1 MIFFNR
7 SFLYLDK
14 KNFFIFLLFS
24 IFYLVLPFLGTY
36 FVFIDKHINFG
47 FNTNYQLH
55 NFHPIFFLLSIIIYF
70 LLFRIFKDNKS
81 EKLSSLDEIIFLDKI
96 IIVILCFAFSFLI
109 LDFYQIINEFV
120 KNREI
125 FTHRGDLYNF
135 FLNKRLTHIKIIII
149 LSVYLYDR
157 NKILSILC
165 YFFIFLFCFFLKSR
179 YEIFILALLH
189 FYFNN
194 FNLFKK
200 NKNTLYLL
208 FLLVALVFINRF
220 YNSFV
225 SNQNIL
231 KDFFGE
237 FFSVYH
243 TSLLFFENFFFYIK
257 LLKFYNFIE
266 NFFKNNLLFFFKDFF
281 YFNYLNIF
289 DFWKGYQLNN
299 KYANL
304 GTTYVVAYPIVFLF
318 YYLLIRFLK
327 NKFYYFPRKFYTIC
341 FGYILIVA
349 IRSNVVHELGFIL
362 KLILLLFFAYY
373 IGKILKKI
381 IA

>member
-1 MIFFNR
+1 MNFFKS

-24 IFYLVLPFLGTY
+24 IFYLVFPFLGTY
-36 FVFIDKHINFG
+36 FVIIEKHINYN

-70 LLFRIFKDNKS
+70 FLFRLFKVSKS
-81 EKLSSLDEIIFLDKI
+81 KKIISLNELIFLDKI

-125 FTHRGDLYNF
+125 FTSRGDLYNF

-157 NKILSILC
+157 NKVLSILC
-165 YFFIFLFCFFLKSR
+165 YSFIFLFCFFLKSR
-179 YEIFILALLH
+179 YEIFILMLLH

-194 FNLFKK
+194 FSINKK
-200 NKNTLYLL
+200 NKNILYFLL
-208 FLLVALVFINRF
+208 FLIALTFINRLN
-220 YNSFV
+220 YSFIL
-225 SNQNIL
+225 NRNIF

-243 TSLLFFENFFFYIK
+243 TSLLFFENFYFYIK
-257 LLKFYNFIE
+257 LLKFYNFFE
-266 NFFKNNLLFFFKDFF
+266 NFFKNNFLFFFKDFF

-299 KYANL
+299 RYANL
-304 GTTYVVAYPIVFLF
+304 GITYVVAYPIVFLF
-318 YYLLIRFLK
+318 YYLLIIFIK
-327 NKFYYFPRKFYTIC
+327 NKFYHFPRKFYTIC

-362 KLILLLFFAYY
+362 KLILLLSFAYY
-373 IGKILKKI
+373 IGKVLKKI
-381 IA
+381 IT

>member
-1 MIFFNR
+1 MIFFNK

-47 FNTNYQLH
+47 FSTNYQLH

-70 LLFRIFKDNKS
+70 LLFLIFKDNKS

-96 IIVILCFAFSFLI
+96 IIVILCFALSFLI

-125 FTHRGDLYNF
+125 FTYRGDLYNF

-157 NKILSILC
+157 NKVLSILC

-194 FNLFKK
+194 FNLYKK

-208 FLLVALVFINRF
+208 FLLVALIFINRF
-220 YNSFV
+220 YYSFA

-299 KYANL
+299 RYANL

-318 YYLLIRFLK
+318 YYLLIRFIK

-373 IGKILKKI
+373 IGKMLKKI
-381 IA
+381 IT

>member
-1 MIFFNR
+1 MIFFKR

-14 KNFFIFLLFS
+14 KNFFIFFLFS

-36 FVFIDKHINFG
+36 FAFIEWHINYS

-70 LLFRIFKDNKS
+70 FLFHIFKDTKS

-96 IIVILCFAFSFLI
+96 VIVILCFSFSFLI

-125 FTHRGDLYNF
+125 FTNRGDVYNF
-135 FLNKRLTHIKIIII
+135 FLNKRLTHIKIITI

-157 NKILSILC
+157 NKVFSILC
-165 YFFIFLFCFFLKSR
+165 YSSIFLFCFFLKSR
-179 YEIFILALLH
+179 YEIFILILLH

-194 FNLFKK
+194 FSIDKK
-200 NKNTLYLL
+200 NKNILY
-208 FLLVALVFINRF
+208 FLLSLIALTFINRLH
-220 YNSFV
+220 YSFTL
-225 SNQNIL
+225 NQNL
-231 KDFFGE
+231 FKDFFGE

-257 LLKFYNFIE
+257 LLKSYNFFE

-299 KYANL
+299 RYANL
-304 GTTYVVAYPIVFLF
+304 GITYVVAYPIVFLF
-318 YYLLIRFLK
+318 YYLLIIFIK

-373 IGKILKKI
+373 IGKILKKL
-381 IA
+381 

>member
-1 MIFFNR
+1 VIFFKR

-36 FVFIDKHINFG
+36 FVFIDKHINFS
-47 FNTNYQLH
+47 FNTNYQLY
-55 NFHPIFFLLSIIIYF
+55 NFHPIFFILSIIIYF

-109 LDFYQIINEFV
+109 LDFYQIINEFF
-120 KNREI
+120 KNKEI
-125 FTHRGDLYNF
+125 FTHRGDIYNF
-135 FLNKRLTHIKIIII
+135 FLNKKLTHIKIIII

-157 NKILSILC
+157 NNVLSILC

-179 YEIFILALLH
+179 YEIFILLLLH

-194 FNLFKK
+194 FNLYKR

-208 FLLVALVFINRF
+208 FLFVALVFINRF

-225 SNQNIL
+225 FNQNIL

-266 NFFKNNLLFFFKDFF
+266 NFLKNNLLFFFKDFF

-289 DFWKGYQLNN
+289 DFWKGYQLDNR
-299 KYANL
+299 YANL
-304 GTTYVVAYPIVFLF
+304 GITYVVAYPLVFLF
-318 YYLLIRFLK
+318 YYLLIRFIK

-341 FGYILIVA
+341 FSYILIVA

-381 IA
+381 IT

>member
-1 MIFFNR
+1 MIFFKR

-14 KNFFIFLLFS
+14 KNFFIFFLFS

-36 FVFIDKHINFG
+36 FAFIEWYINYS

-70 LLFRIFKDNKS
+70 FLFHIFKDTKS

-96 IIVILCFAFSFLI
+96 VIVILCFSFSFLI

-125 FTHRGDLYNF
+125 FTNRGDVYNF
-135 FLNKRLTHIKIIII
+135 FLNKRLTHIKIITI

-157 NKILSILC
+157 NKVLSILC
-165 YFFIFLFCFFLKSR
+165 YSSIFFFCFFLKSR
-179 YEIFILALLH
+179 YEIFILILLH

-194 FNLFKK
+194 FSIDKK
-200 NKNTLYLL
+200 NKNILY
-208 FLLVALVFINRF
+208 FLLSLIALTFINRL
-220 YNSFV
+220 YYSFTL
-225 SNQNIL
+225 NQNLL
-231 KDFFGE
+231 KNFFGE

-257 LLKFYNFIE
+257 LLKSYNFFE

-299 KYANL
+299 RYANL
-304 GTTYVVAYPIVFLF
+304 GITYVVAYPIVFLF
-318 YYLLIRFLK
+318 YYLLIIFIK

-373 IGKILKKI
+373 IGKILKKL
-381 IA
+381 

>member
-1 MIFFNR
+1 MIFFKR

-14 KNFFIFLLFS
+14 KNFFIFFLFS

-36 FVFIDKHINFG
+36 FAFIEWHINYS

-70 LLFRIFKDNKS
+70 FLFHIFKDTKS

-96 IIVILCFAFSFLI
+96 VIVILCFSFSFLI

-125 FTHRGDLYNF
+125 FTNRGDVYNF
-135 FLNKRLTHIKIIII
+135 FLNKRLTHIKIITI

-157 NKILSILC
+157 NKVFSILC
-165 YFFIFLFCFFLKSR
+165 YSSIFLFCFFLKSR

-194 FNLFKK
+194 FSIDKK
-200 NKNTLYLL
+200 NKNILY
-208 FLLVALVFINRF
+208 FLLSLIALTFINRLH
-220 YNSFV
+220 YSFTL
-225 SNQNIL
+225 NQNL
-231 KDFFGE
+231 FKDFFGE

-257 LLKFYNFIE
+257 LLKSYNFFE

-299 KYANL
+299 RYANL
-304 GTTYVVAYPIVFLF
+304 GITYVVAYPIVFLF
-318 YYLLIRFLK
+318 YYLLIIFIK

-373 IGKILKKI
+373 IGKILKKL
-381 IA
+381 

>member
-1 MIFFNR
+1 M
-7 SFLYLDK
+7 
-14 KNFFIFLLFS
+14 
-24 IFYLVLPFLGTY
+24 VLPFLGTY
-36 FVFIDKHINFG
+36 FVFIDKHINFS
-47 FNTNYQLH
+47 FNTNYQLYK
-55 NFHPIFFLLSIIIYF
+55 FHPIFFLLSIIIYF

-125 FTHRGDLYNF
+125 FTHRGDIYNF
-135 FLNKRLTHIKIIII
+135 FLSKRLTHIKIIII

-157 NKILSILC
+157 NKVLSILC

-179 YEIFILALLH
+179 YEIFLLVLLH

-194 FNLFKK
+194 FNLYKR
-200 NKNTLYLL
+200 NKNTIYLL
-208 FLLVALVFINRF
+208 FLLVAVVFINRF

-225 SNQNIL
+225 FNQNLL

-257 LLKFYNFIE
+257 LLKFYNFLE

-289 DFWKGYQLNN
+289 DFWKGYQLDNR
-299 KYANL
+299 YANL
-304 GTTYVVAYPIVFLF
+304 GITYVVAYPLVFLF
-318 YYLLIRFLK
+318 YYLLIRFIK

-381 IA
+381 IT

>member
-1 MIFFNR
+1 MIFFKR

-14 KNFFIFLLFS
+14 KNFFIFFLFS

-36 FVFIDKHINFG
+36 FAFIESHINYSI
-47 FNTNYQLH
+47 NTNYQLH

-70 LLFRIFKDNKS
+70 FLFHIFKDTKS
-81 EKLSSLDEIIFLDKI
+81 EELSSLDEIIFLDKI
-96 IIVILCFAFSFLI
+96 VIVILCFSFSFLI
-109 LDFYQIINEFV
+109 SDFYQIINEFV

-125 FTHRGDLYNF
+125 FTNRGDVYNF
-135 FLNKRLTHIKIIII
+135 FLNKRLTYIKIITI

-157 NKILSILC
+157 NKVLSILC
-165 YFFIFLFCFFLKSR
+165 YSFIFLFCFFLKSR
-179 YEIFILALLH
+179 YEIFILTLLH

-194 FNLFKK
+194 FSIDKK
-200 NKNTLYLL
+200 NKNILY
-208 FLLVALVFINRF
+208 FLLSLIALTFINRLH
-220 YNSFV
+220 YSFAL
-225 SNQNIL
+225 NQNL
-231 KDFFGE
+231 FKDFFGE

-257 LLKFYNFIE
+257 LLKSYNFFE

-299 KYANL
+299 IYANL
-304 GTTYVVAYPIVFLF
+304 GVTYVVAYPIVFLF
-318 YYLLIRFLK
+318 YYLLIIFIK

-373 IGKILKKI
+373 IGKILKKL
-381 IA
+381 

>member
-1 MIFFNR
+1 MIFFNK

-36 FVFIDKHINFG
+36 FVFIDKHINYG
-47 FNTNYQLH
+47 FSTNYQLH

-96 IIVILCFAFSFLI
+96 IIVILCFALSFLI

-135 FLNKRLTHIKIIII
+135 FLNKRLTHVKIIII

-157 NKILSILC
+157 NKVLSILC

-194 FNLFKK
+194 FNLNKK

-208 FLLVALVFINRF
+208 FLLGALVFVNRF
-220 YNSFV
+220 YNSVV

-299 KYANL
+299 RYANL

-318 YYLLIRFLK
+318 YYLLIRFIK

-373 IGKILKKI
+373 IGKMLKKI
-381 IA
+381 IT